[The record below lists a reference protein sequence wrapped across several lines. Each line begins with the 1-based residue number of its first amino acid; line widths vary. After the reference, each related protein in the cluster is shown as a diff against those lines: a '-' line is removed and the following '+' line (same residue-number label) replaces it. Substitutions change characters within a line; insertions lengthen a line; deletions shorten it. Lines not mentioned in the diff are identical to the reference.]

1 MWLGRTAPPVPGLG
15 GGASA
20 ERGFKLPTQS
30 ASVLRAGPKQLPAQ
44 STSVP
49 QGAPVKPVGLKLL
62 LILAVALLITVAL
75 AGCGGFG
82 GSDRLVVYV
91 SETDGNPDVY
101 TIDVESGENERIVSG
116 PDPAFA
122 PTWSP
127 EGERVAYV
135 VSTDGNRDVVVAG
148 TGDDGFELRMSPGPQ
163 VETDGPAGNEGSPRW
178 NSDGDRLAYISEV
191 DGQSDVFVARFGE
204 DDPEQFLTTRITSAD
219 SREMLGDWSPDGQWL
234 VFSREGGED
243 VQGLWLRNPD
253 GVNLL
258 RLTDGVDSDP
268 VWSPDG
274 DAIAF
279 VRDDFGN
286 YDIYLLRPEEDED
299 WRGEVVEERW
309 LKSDKEEHSPAWA
322 PDGDTL
328 VFVTTRDGN
337 AEIYTANANDDEA
350 PQRLTIN
357 DSADTEPVWSPDGD
371 MIAFVSD
378 LFGET
383 EIMVM
388 DSDGTN
394 QRRLTHNDVRDH
406 SPDW

>member
-1 MWLGRTAPPVPGLG
+1 MWLVRTEGGL
-15 GGASA
+15 
-20 ERGFKLPTQS
+20 L
-30 ASVLRAGPKQLPAQ
+30 V
-44 STSVP
+44 
-49 QGAPVKPVGLKLL
+49 
-62 LILAVALLITVAL
+62 ILAMAFLMSVAL
-75 AGCGGFG
+75 AACGGVG

-91 SETDGNPDVY
+91 SETNGNPDVY

-116 PDPAFA
+116 PNPAFA

-135 VSTDGNRDVVVAG
+135 VSTDGNRDVVVVG
-148 TGDDGFELRMSPGPQ
+148 TGEEALELRMSPGG
-163 VETDGPAGNEGSPRW
+163 EGPAGNEGSPRW
-178 NSDGDRLAYISEV
+178 NSEGDRLAYISEV
-191 DGQSDVFVARFGE
+191 PAASVPPGSNSNQGGDAAFRGQSDVFVARFGE
-204 DDPEQFLTTRITSAD
+204 EDPGQFLTTRITSSD
-219 SREMLGDWSPDGQWL
+219 IREMLGDWSPDGQWL

-258 RLTDGVDSDP
+258 RLTDGADSDP

-279 VRDDFGN
+279 VRDDLGN
-286 YDIYLLRPEEDED
+286 YDIYLLKPEEDED

-309 LKSDKEEHSPAWA
+309 LRSDQEEHSPAWA

-328 VFVTTRDGN
+328 AFVTTRDGN
-337 AEIYTANANDDEA
+337 AEIYTANANDEEP

-371 MIAFVSD
+371 MIAFVSN

-394 QRRLTHNDVRDH
+394 QRRLTHNEVRDH

>member
-1 MWLGRTAPPVPGLG
+1 M
-15 GGASA
+15 
-20 ERGFKLPTQS
+20 
-30 ASVLRAGPKQLPAQ
+30 
-44 STSVP
+44 
-49 QGAPVKPVGLKLL
+49 
-62 LILAVALLITVAL
+62 
-75 AGCGGFG
+75 
-82 GSDRLVVYV
+82 VVYV
-91 SETDGNPDVY
+91 SERDGNPYVY
-101 TIDVESGENERIVSG
+101 TVDIESGESERVVSG
-116 PDPAFA
+116 PNPAFA
-122 PTWSP
+122 PTWSSD
-127 EGERVAYV
+127 EERIAYV
-135 VSTDGNRDVVVAG
+135 VSSDGNRDVVVVG
-148 TGDDGFELRMSPGPQ
+148 TGEEAFQLRMSPGG
-163 VETDGPAGNEGSPRW
+163 DGPPGNEGSPRW
-178 NSDGDRLAYISEV
+178 SSEGDRLAYISEAV
-191 DGQSDVFVARFGE
+191 IPAPEQSVSAPRAGPKRSDVFVARFGE
-204 DDPEQFLTTRITSAD
+204 DDPEQFLTTRITSSD

-258 RLTDGVDSDP
+258 RLTEGEDSDP

-286 YDIYLLRPEEDED
+286 YDIYLVRPEDGED
-299 WRGEVVEERW
+299 WRGEVAEERW
-309 LKSDKEEHSPAWA
+309 LKSDQEEHSPAWA

-328 VFVTTRDGN
+328 AFVTTRDGN
-337 AEIYTANANDDEA
+337 AEIYVANANDGEP

-357 DSADTEPVWSPDGD
+357 DSADTEPVWSPDGN

-394 QRRLTHNDVRDH
+394 QRRLTHNEVRDH

>member
-1 MWLGRTAPPVPGLG
+1 MWLVRTEPPASAPRQHNSTRINPDG
-15 GGASA
+15 GGA
-20 ERGFKLPTQS
+20 FTQAS
-30 ASVLRAGPKQLPAQ
+30 RLFVLAAGLLLVSVLAA
-44 STSVP
+44 
-49 QGAPVKPVGLKLL
+49 
-62 LILAVALLITVAL
+62 
-75 AGCGGFG
+75 CGGFG

-91 SETDGNPDVY
+91 SETNGNPDVY
-101 TIDVESGENERIVSG
+101 TIDVESGESERVVSG
-116 PDPAFA
+116 PNPAFA
-122 PTWSP
+122 PTWSSD
-127 EGERVAYV
+127 GERFAYV
-135 VSTDGNRDVVVAG
+135 ASADGNRDVIVVE
-148 TGDDGFELRMSPGPQ
+148 TGDDGYELRMSPGG
-163 VETDGPAGNEGSPRW
+163 DGPEGNEGSPRW
-178 NSDGDRLAYISEV
+178 NSEGDRLAFISEA

-204 DDPEQFLTTRITSAD
+204 EDPEQFLTTRITSSD

-234 VFSREGGED
+234 VFTREGDDD

-258 RLTDGVDSDP
+258 RLTEGVDSDP

-286 YDIYLLRPEEDED
+286 YDIYLLRPEDGED
-299 WRGEVVEERW
+299 WRGEVNEERW
-309 LKSDKEEHSPAWA
+309 LRSDQEEHSPAWA

-328 VFVTTRDGN
+328 AFVTTRDGN
-337 AEIYTANANDDEA
+337 AEIYTANANDDGPPE
-350 PQRLTIN
+350 RLTIN
-357 DSADTEPVWSPDGD
+357 DSADTEPVWSSDGNR
-371 MIAFVSD
+371 IAFVSD

-388 DSDGTN
+388 DEDGTN

>member
-1 MWLGRTAPPVPGLG
+1 MWLVMTAPPVPGSG
-15 GGASA
+15 GGAFT
-20 ERGFKLPTQS
+20 EGGFQLTAQS
-30 ASVLRAGPKQLPAQ
+30 AGVPRAG
-44 STSVP
+44 
-49 QGAPVKPVGLKLL
+49 LKMP
-62 LILAVALLITVAL
+62 LIVAMAFLIGVAL
-75 AGCGGFG
+75 AACGGLG
-82 GSDRLVVYV
+82 GSDRPVVYV
-91 SETDGNPDVY
+91 SETNGNPDVF
-101 TIDVESGENERIVSG
+101 TIDVESGESERVVSG

-127 EGERVAYV
+127 QGQRVAYV
-135 VSTDGNRDVVVAG
+135 VSTGGNRDVVVTG
-148 TGDDGFELRMSPGPQ
+148 TGDEGFELRMSPGS
-163 VETDGPAGNEGSPRW
+163 DGPAGNEGSPRW
-178 NSDGDRLAYISEV
+178 DAEGDRLAYISEV
-191 DGQSDVFVARFGE
+191 DGQSDVYVARIGE
-204 DDPEQFLTTRITSAD
+204 DDPEQFLTTRITSSE

-286 YDIYLLRPEEDED
+286 FDIYLLRPEEDDD

-309 LKSDKEEHSPAWA
+309 LRSDQEEHSPAWA

-328 VFVTTRDGN
+328 AFVTTRDGN

-371 MIAFVSD
+371 WIAFVTD

-394 QRRLTHNDVRDH
+394 QRRLTHNEVRDH

>member
-1 MWLGRTAPPVPGLG
+1 MSHETTG
-15 GGASA
+15 GG
-20 ERGFKLPTQS
+20 
-30 ASVLRAGPKQLPAQ
+30 RAIIMA
-44 STSVP
+44 
-49 QGAPVKPVGLKLL
+49 AFLL
-62 LILAVALLITVAL
+62 AISLLAA
-75 AGCGGFG
+75 CGGFG
-82 GSDRLVVYV
+82 GSGRLMVYV
-91 SETDGNPDVY
+91 SETNGNPGVY
-101 TIDVESGENERIVSG
+101 TIDVESGDNERIVSG

-135 VSTDGNRDVVVAG
+135 VSTDGDRDVLVAG
-148 TGDDGFELRMSPGPQ
+148 TGEAALELRMSPGS
-163 VETDGPAGNEGSPRW
+163 DGSASNEGSPRW
-178 NSDGDRLAYISEV
+178 NSEGDRLAYISEV
-191 DGQSDVFVARFGE
+191 EGQSDVFVARFGE
-204 DDPEQFLTTRITSAD
+204 EDPEQFLTTRTTSSD
-219 SREMLGDWSPDGQWL
+219 GRETLGDWSPDGQWL

-309 LKSDKEEHSPAWA
+309 LRSDQEEHSPAWA

-328 VFVTTRDGN
+328 AFVTTRDGN

-388 DSDGTN
+388 DSDGAN

>member
-1 MWLGRTAPPVPGLG
+1 MWLARTEGGLLVILAMALLMALPACG
-15 GGASA
+15 GIGGA
-20 ERGFKLPTQS
+20 
-30 ASVLRAGPKQLPAQ
+30 
-44 STSVP
+44 
-49 QGAPVKPVGLKLL
+49 
-62 LILAVALLITVAL
+62 
-75 AGCGGFG
+75 
-82 GSDRLVVYV
+82 DRLVVYV
-91 SETDGNPDVY
+91 SETNGNPDVY
-101 TIDVESGENERIVSG
+101 TIDIESGENEQIVSG
-116 PDPAFA
+116 PDAAFA

-135 VSTDGNRDVVVAG
+135 VSAEGNRDVVVVG
-148 TGDDGFELRMSPGPQ
+148 TGDEALELRMSPSG
-163 VETDGPAGNEGSPRW
+163 EGPAGNEGSPRW
-178 NSDGDRLAYISEV
+178 NSEGDRLAYISEV
-191 DGQSDVFVARFGE
+191 PAPSAPPGSNSNQGGDAAVPGQSDVFVARFGE
-204 DDPEQFLTTRITSAD
+204 DDPEQFLTTRITSSD
-219 SREMLGDWSPDGQWL
+219 SRETLGDWSPDGQWL
-234 VFSREGGED
+234 VFSREGEED

-258 RLTDGVDSDP
+258 RLTDGADSDP

-274 DAIAF
+274 DVIAF

-309 LKSDKEEHSPAWA
+309 LRSDQEEHSPAWA

-328 VFVTTRDGN
+328 AFVTTRDGN
-337 AEIYTANANDDEA
+337 AEIYTANANDDEP

>member
-1 MWLGRTAPPVPGLG
+1 MPPKAPSWPKGRLQNGT
-15 GGASA
+15 
-20 ERGFKLPTQS
+20 RT
-30 ASVLRAGPKQLPAQ
+30 
-44 STSVP
+44 
-49 QGAPVKPVGLKLL
+49 PVGLKLP
-62 LILAVALLITVAL
+62 LILAVAYLLAVAL
-75 AGCGGFG
+75 AACGGFG
-82 GSDRLVVYV
+82 GSGRLVVYV
-91 SETDGNPDVY
+91 SETNGNPDVY
-101 TIDVESGENERIVSG
+101 TIDVESGENERVVAGS
-116 PDPAFA
+116 DPEFA
-122 PTWSP
+122 PARSP
-127 EGERVAYV
+127 DGNRIAYV
-135 VSTDGNRDVVVAG
+135 VSSGGNRDVVVVWPFG
-148 TGDDGFELRMSPGPQ
+148 GEEPNLVLSPHGDN
-163 VETDGPAGNEGSPRW
+163 AKGNEGSPRW
-178 NSDGDRLAYISEV
+178 NSDGDQMAYVSES

-204 DDPEQFLTTRITSAD
+204 DDQEQFLTTRITSSE

-234 VFSREGGED
+234 VFSREGGEE

-258 RLTDGVDSDP
+258 RLTEGMDSDP

-286 YDIYLLRPEEDED
+286 YDIYLLKPEEDED
-299 WRGEVVEERW
+299 WRGEVIEERW
-309 LKSDKEEHSPAWA
+309 LKSDQEEHSPAWA

-328 VFVTTRDGN
+328 AFVTTRDGN
-337 AEIYTANANDDEA
+337 AEIYTANANDDEP

-394 QRRLTHNDVRDH
+394 QRRLTHNEVRDH

>member
-1 MWLGRTAPPVPGLG
+1 MWLAKTAPPVSGSG
-15 GGASA
+15 NGAFSESGFQLSA
-20 ERGFKLPTQS
+20 QS
-30 ASVLRAGPKQLPAQ
+30 ASVPRAGFKHLPAQ
-44 STSVP
+44 SASVP
-49 QGAPVKPVGLKLL
+49 PSVSFKPVGLKLP
-62 LILAVALLITVAL
+62 LILAMAFLMAVAL
-75 AGCGGFG
+75 AGCGGIG
-82 GSDRLVVYV
+82 GSGRLVVYV
-91 SETDGNPDVY
+91 SETNGNPDVY

-122 PTWSP
+122 PSWSP
-127 EGERVAYV
+127 EGGQVAYV
-135 VSTDGNRDVVVAG
+135 ASMDGNRDVIIVG
-148 TGDDGFELRMSPGPQ
+148 TGDDRFELRMSPG
-163 VETDGPAGNEGSPRW
+163 TDGPAGNEGSPRW
-178 NSDGDRLAYISEV
+178 NSEGDRLAYISEA

-204 DDPEQFLTTRITSAD
+204 DDPEQFLTTRITSSD
-219 SREMLGDWSPDGQWL
+219 RREMMGDWSPDGQWL

-286 YDIYLLRPEEDED
+286 YDIYLLTPEEDED

-309 LKSDKEEHSPAWA
+309 LRSDQEEHSPVWA

-328 VFVTTRDGN
+328 AFVTTRDGN
-337 AEIYTANANDDEA
+337 AEIYTANANDDGA